1 MPPGNLIRKSARIYV
16 AGHSGMVGS
25 AIVGC
30 LGAEGYDNLVMRTHE
45 DLDLTDQTAVRNFFH
60 GEKMDYVVLA
70 AAKVG
75 GIQAN
80 SSNPAE
86 FIYQNLMIESNVIHE
101 AFRAGVKRL
110 LFLGSSCI
118 YPKYAPQPLK
128 EEYLLSDRLEPTNE
142 PYAIAKIAG
151 IKICQAYNQQYQT
164 KYRAVMP
171 TNLYGPNDNF
181 DLENSHVLPALIRKF
196 HLAKLAMQRDWQAIQ
211 ENEAEYGPIPAY
223 FRSNLETIA
232 GTVGHPTA
240 PNRGAVQLWGSG
252 SPKREFLH
260 VDDLA
265 SACLL
270 LMNLPDDQYDA
281 LCAPPLEN
289 RTAPAEAS
297 DAANYPLAAHVPP
310 QVAHINIGTGK
321 DLTIGELSEIVK
333 EVIGF
338 TGDVIWDRTKPDG
351 VPQKL
356 LDVSRIMQIG
366 WQPRIKLTDG
376 IRLTCA
382 SYLKH

>member
-1 MPPGNLIRKSARIYV
+1 MPPGNLILKSARIYV

-45 DLDLTDQTAVRNFFH
+45 DLDLTDQIAVRNFFQH
-60 GEKMDYVVLA
+60 EKMDYVVLA

-80 SSNPAE
+80 RSNPAE

-260 VDDLA
+260 IDDLA

>member
-1 MPPGNLIRKSARIYV
+1 MPPGNLIRKSARIYI

-45 DLDLTDQTAVRNFFH
+45 DLDLTDQIAVRNFFH

-118 YPKYAPQPLK
+118 YPKYAPQPMK

-260 VDDLA
+260 IDDLA

>member
-1 MPPGNLIRKSARIYV
+1 MQPRNCIRQSARIYI

-25 AIVGC
+25 AIVRC
-30 LGAEGYDNLVMRTHE
+30 LGAEGYDNLLMRTHGE
-45 DLDLTDQTAVRNFFH
+45 LDLTDQTAVRNFFQH
-60 GEKMDYVVLA
+60 EKMDYMVLA

-80 SSNPAE
+80 RSNPAE

-118 YPKYAPQPLK
+118 YPKYAPQPMK

-151 IKICQAYNQQYQT
+151 IKLCQAYNQQYQT

-196 HLAKLAMQRDWQAIQ
+196 HLAKLAV
-211 ENEAEYGPIPAY
+211 
-223 FRSNLETIA
+223 RSNLETIA
-232 GTVGHPTA
+232 GTDGHPTA
-240 PNRGAVQLWGSG
+240 PIRGAIQLWGSG
-252 SPKREFLH
+252 LPKREFLH

-270 LMNLPDDQYDA
+270 LMKLPDDQYDA
-281 LCAPPLEN
+281 LCATPLEN
-289 RTAPAEAS
+289 RTAPDVTS
-297 DAANYPLAAHVPP
+297 GAANYPSASRVSPK
-310 QVAHINIGTGK
+310 VAHINIGTGK

-333 EVIGF
+333 KVIGF
-338 TGDVIWDRTKPDG
+338 TGEVVWDRTKPDG
-351 VPQKL
+351 MPQKL